1 MRATEVPGDVLVP
14 EPPLYLLQQRKRDQG
29 GEADWGYAVA
39 KNESGSMEDAAS
51 IIEDVAG
58 FRFFAWPRWQ
68 RRAVLAAKK
77 ILPAQLASCL
87 RAYADVKMAIRSAR
101 RTADEELRELL
112 MKGSAAS
119 DQGLIEMCGSFRL
132 LLIYKWVASG
142 SWIVPLCVLLCP
154 VWRLRQ

>member
-1 MRATEVPGDVLVP
+1 MWWFFNREKEIKVLTSILP
-14 EPPLYLLQQRKRDQG
+14 NDETG
-29 GEADWGYAVA
+29 GGPDWGYAVA
-39 KNESGSMEDAAS
+39 KNESGSMEDAVS

-77 ILPAQLASCL
+77 IFPAQLASCL
-87 RAYADVKMAIRSAR
+87 RACADAKMAIRGAF

-119 DQGLIEMCGSFRL
+119 DHEVS
-132 LLIYKWVASG
+132 SG
-142 SWIVPLCVLLCP
+142 TARCCA
-154 VWRLRQ
+154 WRC